1 MPRALIAGAGIGGLS
16 VALALDSAGFD
27 VAIFERMSE
36 LAEFGAGLQITPN
49 ATRILERLGALEPT
63 LAAATEPT
71 AIVIRNGR
79 DDKILARLDISD
91 ARKRWGAPYIVVH
104 RADLQRALADVAA
117 TRPHIELKLG
127 LLVGGVAESADG
139 VAFGL
144 KRGAV
149 AMRENGDVA
158 IGADGLNSKVRERL
172 GLGEPDDAMFS
183 GRVAFRATAPA
194 SELDDRF
201 SEPLVNL
208 RLGPRAHLVHYPLRG
223 GAIVNFVAVIESSW
237 RGQRGDDPWD
247 GEADRD
253 ALERA
258 FADWSDEARELVADA
273 CRLARLAAETP
284 AADRELRRRPHRAGG
299 RRSPSDGSVP
309 RPGRGAGDR
318 RRRRAV
324 APSQRDARCRRGAGR
339 LFARTRAARRPRAA
353 RSAGAG
359 ADLPLERRRGV
370 GAQPHDAGAG
380 VEASARPLRL
390 ALRGV
395 IYFARSARAPKRV
408 NASTAPPATSP
419 QKAPPTP

>member
-27 VAIFERMSE
+27 VAIFERESE

-127 LLVGGVAESADG
+127 LLVGGIAESADG

-144 KRGAV
+144 KRGAL

-172 GLGEPDDAMFS
+172 GLGGPDSALFS

-194 SELDDRF
+194 NELAERF

-223 GAIVNFVAVIESSW
+223 GAIVNFVAVIESDW

-258 FADWSDEARELVADA
+258 FADWSDEARELIAKPDDWRAWPLKHRPPIDSYAAGRIALAGDA
-273 CRLARLAAETP
+273 AHPMAPFLAQ
-284 AADRELRRRPHRAGG
+284 
-299 RRSPSDGSVP
+299 
-309 RPGRGAGDR
+309 GAGQ
-318 RRRRAV
+318 AI
-324 APSQRDARCRRGAGR
+324 
-339 LFARTRAARRPRAA
+339 
-353 RSAGAG
+353 
-359 ADLPLERRRGV
+359 E
-370 GAQPHDAGAG
+370 DAGALWRHL
-380 VEASARPLRL
+380 SATRDVAAAL
-390 ALRGV
+390 AAYSRE
-395 IYFARSARAPKRV
+395 RAPRAGRVQREALAQARIYHLSGAAALARNLVMQALGSKRLLGRYDWLY
-408 NASTAPPATSP
+408 AA
-419 QKAPPTP
+419 

>member
-27 VAIFERMSE
+27 VAIFERISE

-172 GLGEPDDAMFS
+172 GLGGPDDALFS
-183 GRVAFRATAPA
+183 GRVAFRATALA
-194 SELDDRF
+194 SELDERF

-223 GAIVNFVAVIESSW
+223 GAIVNFVAVIESNW

-258 FADWSDEARELVADA
+258 FADWSDEARELIATPDDWRA
-273 CRLARLAAETP
+273 WPLKHRPPIDSYAA
-284 AADRELRRRPHRAGG
+284 G
-299 RRSPSDGSVP
+299 RIAL
-309 RPGRGAGDR
+309 AGD
-318 RRRRAV
+318 
-324 APSQRDARCRRGAGR
+324 
-339 LFARTRAARRPRAA
+339 AAHPMVPFLAQ
-353 RSAGAG
+353 
-359 ADLPLERRRGV
+359 GV
-370 GAQPHDAGAG
+370 GQAIEDAGALWRHL
-380 VEASARPLRL
+380 SATRDVAAAL
-390 ALRGV
+390 AAYSRE
-395 IYFARSARAPKRV
+395 RAPRAGRVQREALAQARIYHLSGAAALARNLVMQALGSKRLLGRYDWLY
-408 NASTAPPATSP
+408 AA
-419 QKAPPTP
+419 

>member
-1 MPRALIAGAGIGGLS
+1 VPRALIAGAGIGGLS

-27 VAIFERMSE
+27 VAIFERQSE
-36 LAEFGAGLQITPN
+36 LAEFGAGMQITPN
-49 ATRILERLGALEPT
+49 ATRILERLGALEPV
-63 LAAATEPT
+63 LAAATEPR

-172 GLGEPDDAMFS
+172 GLGGSDEALFS

-194 SELDDRF
+194 SELDERF

-223 GAIVNFVAVIESSW
+223 GAIVNFVAVIESNW
-237 RGQRGDDPWD
+237 RDQPGDDPWD

-258 FADWSDEARELVADA
+258 FADWSDEARELIATPDDWRAWPLKHRPPIDSYAAGRVA
-273 CRLARLAAETP
+273 L
-284 AADRELRRRPHRAGG
+284 
-299 RRSPSDGSVP
+299 
-309 RPGRGAGDR
+309 AGD
-318 RRRRAV
+318 
-324 APSQRDARCRRGAGR
+324 
-339 LFARTRAARRPRAA
+339 AAHPMVPFLAQ
-353 RSAGAG
+353 
-359 ADLPLERRRGV
+359 GV
-370 GAQPHDAGAG
+370 GQAIEDAGALWRHL
-380 VEASARPLRL
+380 SATRDVAAAL
-390 ALRGV
+390 AAYSRE
-395 IYFARSARAPKRV
+395 RAPRAGRVQREALAQARIYHLSGAAALARNLVMQALGSKRLLSRYDWLY
-408 NASTAPPATSP
+408 AA
-419 QKAPPTP
+419 